1 MPGNQTPERPTPERP
16 AHERPA
22 HERPAIAL
30 IGFSEVGQAFA
41 AGLTAAGAQICACD
55 LRAGDAAL
63 QVVATELGIPL
74 TASPADGGQDA
85 GIVISAVTAG
95 AALAVAEDAAA
106 WLRSGQ
112 IFLDVNSTGPAE
124 KRAGAGAIASS
135 GAHYV
140 EGAIMSPVAP
150 HGHRVPMLLA
160 GPEAA
165 ATAETL
171 NRLGMDTTVAGAD
184 YGAASAAKMCRSI
197 VMKGI
202 EAIVVESMLTARA
215 WGVDGLVLA
224 SLGETYPGID
234 WPDRAGYLF
243 TRVIGH
249 GRRRAEE
256 LRQAALVVR
265 ESGYNGT
272 MAAAIAELQD
282 WTADRMTGRQMP
294 ESDDYRVLADALSEP
309 GTGHD

>member
-1 MPGNQTPERPTPERP
+1 MPGNQTPERPTPEKP
-16 AHERPA
+16 I
-22 HERPAIAL
+22 IAL
-30 IGFSEVGQAFA
+30 IGFSEVGQALA
-41 AGLTAAGAQICACD
+41 AGLTAAGAQIRACD
-55 LRAGDAAL
+55 LRAGDEAL
-63 QVVATELGIPL
+63 QAVATALGIPL

-95 AALAVAEDAAA
+95 AAQAVAEDAAA

-112 IFLDVNSTGPAE
+112 IFLDLNSTGPAE
-124 KRAGAGAIASS
+124 KQAGAAAIAST

-150 HGHRVPMLLA
+150 HGHRVPLLLA
-160 GPEAA
+160 GAEAA
-165 ATAETL
+165 ATAEIL
-171 NRLGMDTTVAGAD
+171 NRLGMDATVAGAD

-202 EAIVVESMLTARA
+202 EAIMVESMLTARA
-215 WGVDGLVLA
+215 WGVDGPVLA
-224 SLGETYPGID
+224 SLAKTYPGID

-256 LRQAALVVR
+256 LRQAARVVR
-265 ESGYNGT
+265 ECGYNGT
-272 MAAAIAELQD
+272 MADAIAELQD
-282 WTADRMTGRQMP
+282 WTADRMTGRQML